1 MEMLVRSANGM
12 MAQYWYVLSLCVVCL
27 GENLDGGGIQG
38 GSYQHVVDVPT
49 LRQEPAS
56 DDL

>member
-1 MEMLVRSANGM
+1 MEMLVRSAKGM
-12 MAQYWYVLSLCVVCL
+12 MAQYGYVASLCVVCL
-27 GENLDGGGIQG
+27 RESLKGGGVQG
-38 GSYQHVVDVPT
+38 GSYQHVVDAPK